1 MPESTDAPEPKG
13 ASRQDLLPLIREFY
27 DRGALWLF
35 VDPQNL
41 RDFLGLLV
49 PELVERLGFSRA
61 RRENRSFI
69 PADLQEQESDLI
81 VSVPCIGLPHRE
93 VWIYLLLEHQSKHDP
108 LMGLR
113 LYVYMGELWRLQ
125 RREWEDRKV
134 PPSERRL
141 RPIVPLVF
149 HTGEGAWSTPIG
161 LKHLMDLPTEL
172 ERFVPAWE
180 TPLLNLHQTAPETLT
195 ETAGALGWALRVL
208 QAERAPLAEIDRV
221 LTEAIAR
228 LEELP
233 EEQAGQ
239 WKRVVWFLL
248 LLMHNRREEPALVE
262 RVVEQAKRSKFR
274 EREEIAAMG
283 LTVAQQIAAKAEAHA
298 ELRTCRRILR
308 RQLEERFGTLSAEL
322 EQTIEGIEDLQRL
335 ESALRQVVHVMSL
348 AELKL

>member
-1 MPESTDAPEPKG
+1 MFDSTNAPEPEG
-13 ASRQDLLPLIREFY
+13 DSRQRLLPLIREFY

-35 VDPQNL
+35 EDPQNL
-41 RDFLGLLV
+41 RDFLRLLV
-49 PELVERLGFSRA
+49 PELAERLDFTRA

-81 VSVPCIGLPHRE
+81 VSVPFIGLPDRE

-113 LYVYMGELWRLQ
+113 LYDYMGELWRLQ
-125 RREWEDRKV
+125 RREWEDQNL
-134 PPSERRL
+134 PPSSRRL

-161 LKHLMDLPTEL
+161 LKHLMELPPEL
-172 ERFVPAWE
+172 ERFVPAWD
-180 TPLLNLHQTAPETLT
+180 TPLLKLHETAPETLT

-208 QAERAPLAEIDRV
+208 QAERVPLAEMEQV

-233 EEQAGQ
+233 EERAGQ
-239 WKRVVWFLL
+239 WQRVVWFLL
-248 LLMHNRREEPALVE
+248 LMHNRRAERALFD
-262 RVVEQAKRSKFR
+262 RVVEQTKQSKFR
-274 EREEIAAMG
+274 EREEVAAMG
-283 LTVAQQIAAKAEAHA
+283 LTVAEQMRAEA

-308 RQLEERFGTLSAEL
+308 RQLAERFGEL
-322 EQTIEGIEDLQRL
+322 PEEMERTIEGIEDLDRL
-335 ESALRQVVHVMSL
+335 ESALGQVVRVKSL
-348 AELKL
+348 GELEL